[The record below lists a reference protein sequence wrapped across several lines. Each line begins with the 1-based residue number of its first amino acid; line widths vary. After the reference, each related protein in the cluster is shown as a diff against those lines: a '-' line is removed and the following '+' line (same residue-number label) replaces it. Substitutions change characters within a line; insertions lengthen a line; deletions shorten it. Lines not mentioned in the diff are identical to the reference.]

1 MKKINFFLGLNGFKQ
16 MKNYLLIL
24 GIISIFLVSAC
35 SQQPEPVPTA
45 PQPSIITPA
54 PEQVVVE
61 TKPSI
66 AVEEQKVE
74 NDNVVV
80 TRLFL
85 DKPGY
90 IVIHKVV
97 DGKPGAVIGNS
108 GLLDGGNSNIN
119 VKVSDYENE
128 NELIAMLHYDDGDG
142 NYEFPGDDT
151 PTKVDDKVVLQ
162 KFILLETAPTQ
173 EPVQIETAPTSD
185 VVEIDMTAKQWEFTP
200 STITVNEGDKV
211 KLNIKS
217 VDVTHGFSLS
227 EFGVSERLT
236 PGKTTTVEFTADKK
250 GEYTFFCSVPCGR
263 GHSGMNGKLVV
274 E

>member
-1 MKKINFFLGLNGFKQ
+1 MKK
-16 MKNYLLIL
+16 YLLIL
-24 GIISIFLVSAC
+24 GIISMLLITAC
-35 SQQPEPVPTA
+35 AQQQATQPIT
-45 PQPSIITPA
+45 PQPTIITPA
-54 PEQVVVE
+54 PTDQVGVE

-90 IVIHKVV
+90 VVIHKVA

-108 GLLDGGNSNIN
+108 GLLDGENSNIN
-119 VKVSDYENE
+119 VKVTDYENE

-142 NYEFPGDDT
+142 SYEFPGDDI
-151 PTKVDDKVVLQ
+151 PTKVDDKVILM
-162 KFILLETAPTQ
+162 KIILLETAPTQ
-173 EPVQIETAPTSD
+173 EPIEIEAPVSNVKEFD
-185 VVEIDMTAKQWEFTP
+185 ITAKRWDFTP
-200 STITVNEGDKV
+200 STITVKEGDKV
-211 KLNIKS
+211 KLNIKDI
-217 VDVTHGFSLS
+217 DVTHGFTLF

-250 GEYTFFCSVPCGR
+250 GEYTFFCSVPCGK
-263 GHSGMNGKLVV
+263 GHGGMNGKLVV